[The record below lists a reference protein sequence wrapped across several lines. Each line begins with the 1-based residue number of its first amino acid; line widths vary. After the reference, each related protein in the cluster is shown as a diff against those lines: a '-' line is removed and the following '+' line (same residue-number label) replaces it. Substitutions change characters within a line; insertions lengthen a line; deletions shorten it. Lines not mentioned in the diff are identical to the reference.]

1 MDDEEEEEEEEEE
14 GKDVFLSRPGHNRD
28 VSPSP
33 IRSVRSSPMEGGRA
47 EGPANLGAAQLRE
60 LREAFQVLDRDSDGI
75 VNRDDVADVL
85 ANVGK

>member
-1 MDDEEEEEEEEEE
+1 MPA
-14 GKDVFLSRPGHNRD
+14 SRADWD

-33 IRSVRSSPMEGGRA
+33 MRGGKPSSSPMMGASRLPGA
-47 EGPANLGAAQLRE
+47 DSPANLGAAQLRE

-75 VNRDDVADVL
+75 VDREDVADVL